1 MSAAAQFLR
10 ESYAELRKASWLT
23 RREAVGSTIAITVL
37 VCLIAAYVAS
47 LDFVLSII
55 FGSLLGR

>member
-1 MSAAAQFLR
+1 MTGTIQFLR
-10 ESYAELRKASWLT
+10 EALAELRKATWLT
-23 RREAVGSTIAITVL
+23 RKEAIGSTVAITAL
-37 VCLIAAYVAS
+37 VGLIAAYVAS